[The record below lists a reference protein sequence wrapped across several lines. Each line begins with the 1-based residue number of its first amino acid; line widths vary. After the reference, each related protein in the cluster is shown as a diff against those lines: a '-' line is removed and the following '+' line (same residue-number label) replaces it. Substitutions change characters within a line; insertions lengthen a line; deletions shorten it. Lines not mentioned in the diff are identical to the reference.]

1 MKHSLFIAC
10 VLFFITTCVKAQ
22 WTDDSTLNTPIRDA
36 ANASFPKIAQSLNGN
51 SYISWFEINNFNFEL
66 HMQLLNPNGNK
77 LWQPDGI
84 IVSNYPQDS
93 VILPYDLKTDND
105 GNVIIAFPN
114 KRNDSLHIVVN
125 KIDLNGNFLW
135 GANGI
140 SLFDSSSQNGY
151 NPSIGITAQND
162 IAIAWIAD
170 SASSKW
176 IAAQRLSPSGILQWN
191 NIYRIKDS
199 NSILNFS
206 YPKLFPS
213 GSDEIQIVF
222 IEENGSLPNV
232 TTTLY
237 TQRVHASGNNFWP
250 SPIKVSSKKLSSFS
264 FSNPIP
270 DDNGGFYITYNSYNP
285 VNSTLS
291 DVYVQNVDY
300 NGNLWSST
308 GIEAANSTTTNK
320 RVVSGIYVSFTSEYW
335 VLMQLLDGSFS
346 NSGISVQK
354 FDALGNILFNDNAL
368 IISPIDPV
376 FYNPNSFNYV
386 NDGII
391 ISSTYGSSGQQ
402 HIKAF
407 KIDNDGIPLWANTSV
422 SINATNSNKDYV
434 QSGEFIDSNL
444 VFVWQDDRNGSG
456 IFAQSIAGNGILR
469 NTTGISN
476 LTNENNIL
484 FFPNQSNSPVVYFPL
499 PSKSKCFIQIND
511 LLGKEL
517 AFINVPIQSTF
528 FSLNNFEN
536 LSRGLYFVSVNTN
549 NNIRIFK
556 WIKK

>member
-10 VLFFITTCVKAQ
+10 VLFFITTCVLAQ
-22 WTDDSTLNTPIRDA
+22 WTEDSTLNTPIRDA

-93 VILPYDLKTDND
+93 VILPYDLKSDND
-105 GNVIIAFPN
+105 GNVIIAFQN
-114 KRNDSLHIVVN
+114 KRNDSLHIIVN

-135 GANGI
+135 GADGI

-232 TTTLY
+232 TSTLY

-402 HIKAF
+402 HIKAV